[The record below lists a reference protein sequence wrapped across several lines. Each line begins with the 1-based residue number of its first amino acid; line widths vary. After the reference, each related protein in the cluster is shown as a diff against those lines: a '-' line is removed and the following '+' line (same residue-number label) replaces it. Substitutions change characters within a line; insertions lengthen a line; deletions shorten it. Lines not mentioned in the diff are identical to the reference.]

1 MDEQEL
7 KTWMMQV
14 LAALEFMAEEIKALN
29 DTVAEIRVQAD
40 ADSSI
45 SGGNKN
51 GIDKLRMRN
60 AAIDD

>member
-7 KTWMMQV
+7 KTWMIQV

-29 DTVAEIRVQAD
+29 DTVAEIRGQAD
-40 ADSSI
+40 
-45 SGGNKN
+45 
-51 GIDKLRMRN
+51 